1 MRNGTCWTTLSS
13 IWMRAK
19 APWSSWSRGSAALTI
34 TFSVFTPTFTA
45 GGSKARGTATE
56 GPQAI
61 AGWDWGSDGGGS
73 NGGAGIVAAP
83 AFGAGAGGGGGE
95 ACVSL
100 KARKGGPSK
109 TRPRRRW
116 RGHAAPNVFDTRLR
130 RRFPH
135 AVDCS
140 EPTEVQRGPNNHH
153 RGAHPRHLGCTY
165 CIPNA
170 STSSIDT
177 SPRSSSSGDFARR
190 KDLAA
195 RESPLVSRKSGVTVV
210 ALYQQRG
217 YCTLQQGRSQTKNQQ
232 WHHA

>member
-1 MRNGTCWTTLSS
+1 MALAGPRF
-13 IWMRAK
+13 RASGCEPRRLG
-19 APWSSWSRGSAALTI
+19 AAGREDQRRLPSRFRCLL
-34 TFSVFTPTFTA
+34 TPTFTA

-177 SPRSSSSGDFARR
+177 SPRSPSSGDFAKR

-195 RESPLVSRKSGVTVV
+195 RESPLVSRRSGFTVV
-210 ALYQQRG
+210 ALYQKRG
-217 YCTLQQGRSQTKNQQ
+217 DTLEPPWPRQAQGVPRGG
-232 WHHA
+232 